1 MVPGTRVNS
10 WPKARTALLLSLP
23 LLILSLALCLSFL
36 PPQASASTLPAP
48 ALTAG
53 STWTLRGHVSEQE
66 DMNTTRGDTMNLLE
80 GASIWIQ
87 TSSPATVIWEEGESF
102 RVLLNISLED
112 LGGLTELRLDALRCY
127 MNFTYWDGDREVEM
141 TVATSG
147 VLAIGASLT
156 EGRVIRELDI
166 TFTEGFPWDV
176 LEEQGFFELPLWL
189 TLYMDLNFTAYT
201 SGGPEFYRLEGVSN
215 WHYVRCAPPGFFERD
230 VEVEFILNGLDTE
243 SGMANMT
250 IITTYIIEG
259 HELSDAWTKEVNTTA
274 MEPWLWHLSEAW
286 CFFYWEDFPLW
297 DIPPLLLTEDWQA
310 TGESWLDYVAR
321 QAEELDITLSPSFTI
336 EQEILAGRKVEMAIF
351 GLHYPVN
358 ISRTETGYMERASGT
373 WSVSTGYDTGTGAL
387 LTRTWTEDVDFYYY
401 EHSGS
406 LFIQEGSKSVSYS
419 TEVVSTNFEFGEE
432 LQPPT
437 LRIARVEANA
447 TEVATGE
454 TVAFDITVANEGDL
468 NATGAVLYWSSP
480 YFTGPNGTTFDVPA
494 GESTTVHLELT
505 AQSEENVTATITFS
519 AVYEDEVHDTAEAS
533 VEIFVPVAPAGPVL
547 SIRSASLS
555 ADEVLVGGKVELR
568 VEVENTGDVDAEG
581 VVVRLQAAAA
591 LSGDREAT
599 LRVPAG
605 GTATATFILTAQEE
619 GDFAITVIVSYK
631 GEEVGREE
639 LSIHVA
645 KVVEPTTTTAT
656 TIASGAVA
664 GVAAAGISM
673 ATAGISAAAG
683 AAPTAAA
690 AAAPTAVSGVPTPP
704 PAQEARPGVVSKV
717 LSGVKYALGRRKRRR
732 VLRPPRNSIKLTL
745 GLIVLSAAFATGSL
759 LLAGARLE
767 LGSIPTSIY
776 TSAIGFTLALAGIS
790 LFVRR
795 LSFYREFG
803 IEIDAREKA
812 YLALTLILGLWGAAS
827 SALGLA
833 SVVVPYL
840 ASIPLASSAVVVGA
854 YTVLDMRSWL

>member
-1 MVPGTRVNS
+1 MGSQLKVE
-10 WPKARTALLLSLP
+10 ALLTLSL
-23 LLILSLALCLSFL
+23 LLTFVLGLSLAYL
-36 PPQASASTLPAP
+36 PSQAATAEKHMP
-48 ALTAG
+48 ALAEG
-53 STWTLRGHVSEQE
+53 STWILRGHVSEQE
-66 DMNTTRGDTMNLLE
+66 DMSTTRGMSTDMLE

-87 TSSPATVIWEEGESF
+87 TGSPATVIWEEGGSF
-102 RVLLNISLED
+102 EILLNITLED
-112 LGGLTELRLDALRCY
+112 LGGLEELRLDAVKCY
-127 MNFTYWDGDREVEM
+127 LNFTYWDGDREVEV
-141 TVATSG
+141 TAASSG
-147 VLAIGASLT
+147 VLAIGANLT
-156 EGRVIRELDI
+156 KGSVVRELTL
-166 TFTEGFPWDV
+166 TFTEDFPWDV
-176 LEEQGFFELPLWL
+176 MEKQGFFELPPWL
-189 TLYMDLNFTAYT
+189 ALYMDLNFTAYT
-201 SGGPEFYRLEGVSN
+201 SGGPEFYGVKGFSN
-215 WHYVRCAPPGFFERD
+215 WHHVRCPPPGFFERD
-230 VEVEFILNGLDTE
+230 MEVKFILNSLDAGT
-243 SGMANMT
+243 GMANMT

-310 TGESWLDYVAR
+310 TGESWLDYVAQ

-351 GLHYPVN
+351 GLYYPVN

-373 WSVSTGYDTGTGAL
+373 WSVSMGYDTGTGAL
-387 LTRTWTEDVDFYYY
+387 LTRTWTEDVSLYY
-401 EHSGS
+401 EYSGS

-419 TEVVSTNFEFGEE
+419 TEVVSADFEFGEE

-505 AQSEENVTATITFS
+505 AQSEENVTATIAFS

-581 VVVRLQAAAA
+581 VVVRWEAAAA